1 MTETSLA
8 TAGLVQVIDD
18 DLSIQASLSTLLEAA
33 GYRVAVYGATAELPE
48 ITPRDCPACILLD
61 MEMPGLNGLEF
72 YRQLAGYADLPPVIF
87 LTAHGD
93 VPASVSA
100 IKSGAFDFLLKP
112 ANPQHLLQVIA
123 RALEFDQE
131 RIASRAIDDSIRR
144 RIDSLSV
151 RERQVVSLVADGR
164 LNKQIA
170 RELGITIGT
179 VKVHRGRAMTKLQVD
194 SVMELVRIAD
204 RFGLTTTRAVAAGG
218 QTMGVD
224 ETATA
229 AVGDIDDSDEDSDS

>member
-18 DLSIQASLSTLLEAA
+18 DLSIQASLATLLEAA
-33 GYRVAVYGATAELPE
+33 GYRVAVYGATAELPA

-72 YRQLAGYADLPPVIF
+72 YRQLAGHADLPPVIF

-123 RALEFDQE
+123 RALEFDRE

-144 RIDSLSV
+144 RIDSLSL
-151 RERQVVSLVADGR
+151 RERQVVGLVAGGR

-170 RELGITIGT
+170 RELGITIAT
-179 VKVHRGRAMTKLQVD
+179 VKVHRGRAMTKLEVD
-194 SVMELVRIAD
+194 SVTQLVRIAD
-204 RFGLTTTRAVAAGG
+204 RFGLTTPHVANASG
-218 QTMGVD
+218 QTMGAD
-224 ETATA
+224 EAADTA
-229 AVGDIDDSDEDSDS
+229 GDDDGEDSSD

>member
-1 MTETSLA
+1 
-8 TAGLVQVIDD
+8 VIDD
-18 DLSIQASLSTLLEAA
+18 DLSIQASLATLLEAA
-33 GYRVAVYGATAELPE
+33 GHRVAVYGSTAELPA

-72 YRQLAGYADLPPVIF
+72 YRQLAGHADLPPVVF

-112 ANPQHLLQVIA
+112 ANPQRLLQVIA
-123 RALEFDQE
+123 RALEFDRE
-131 RIASRAIDDSIRR
+131 RIASRAVDDSLRR

-151 RERQVVSLVADGR
+151 RERQVVGLVASGR

-170 RELGITIGT
+170 RELGITIAT
-179 VKVHRGRAMTKLQVD
+179 VKVHRGRAMTKLEVD
-194 SVMELVRIAD
+194 SVTQLVRIAD
-204 RFGLTTTRAVAAGG
+204 RFGLTTPRVASASG
-218 QTMGVD
+218 QTMGAD
-224 ETATA
+224 ETADA
-229 AVGDIDDSDEDSDS
+229 AGDDDGEDRSD